1 VHISEEVL
9 SGLVLIAGSSSAAA
23 GTVIGSK
30 KLDYD
35 QIAKAGMPSATFF
48 VASLI
53 EISGR

>member
-1 VHISEEVL
+1 VHISEGVL
-9 SGLVLIAGSSSAAA
+9 SGPVLIAGAASATA

-35 QIAKAGMPSATFF
+35 QIAKAGMLSATFF